1 VPISHCILW
10 PLSQIILRNKE
21 RKMSGGYSSVQRG
34 GDLSSSIRAKILE
47 GTAALL
53 EERLCDAVRVARDLA
68 APLMSS
74 QEPGVAEIA
83 EETRDTA
90 VRVLAHLPCDQQQ
103 QSQQPVQQTVEAE
116 PSSSQAPKGPK
127 GPLPPPLPFIV
138 QPRPEFIAP
147 NTRTAANF
155 IGAAAEPSEPPIAAE
170 PSESPIAAESR
181 IRSIIGAAVPMDK
194 INLSVVDFLKTLHT
208 AALDAA
214 GTPDEGPA
222 VQAYQEALARAR
234 STYQSGNVPE
244 TARRRQPRVT
254 YQNSRPSPP
263 SITFPSP
270 PAEQLQFAAALQAAR
285 TGPSVQ
291 RKPIVNN
298 PKLTS
303 VSTSAP
309 TETESARRAREA
321 REARLKNA
329 RLAGVASSTAAE
341 AAEIAR
347 IQALRQQG
355 GRRTQ
360 KSKGRKNNRKSR
372 RQQ

>member
-1 VPISHCILW
+1 M
-10 PLSQIILRNKE
+10 
-21 RKMSGGYSSVQRG
+21 MSGGYSSVQRG
-34 GDLSSSIRAKILE
+34 GDLSGPIWTKILE

-53 EERLCDAVRVARDLA
+53 EERVCDAVRVARELVE
-68 APLMSS
+68 PLLTS
-74 QEPGVAEIA
+74 QAPGVAEIA

-90 VRVLAHLPCDQQQ
+90 VRVLAHLECDQQQ
-103 QSQQPVQQTVEAE
+103 QSQPVQQTVEAE
-116 PSSSQAPKGPK
+116 PSSQAPKGPK
-127 GPLPPPLPFIV
+127 GQLPPPLSFIV

-155 IGAAAEPSEPPIAAE
+155 IEAAAEPSEPPIAAE

-194 INLSVVDFLKTLHT
+194 INLSAVDSLKTLHT

-214 GTPDEGPA
+214 GTPGEGPA

-244 TARRRQPRVT
+244 TARRRPTRVT

-263 SITFPSP
+263 STTFPSP
-270 PAEQLQFAAALQAAR
+270 PAEQKQFAAALQAAR

-298 PKLTS
+298 PNLTT

-309 TETESARRAREA
+309 IETESARSAREA

-329 RLAGVASSTAAE
+329 GQAGLASRTAAD
-341 AAEIAR
+341 AAETAR
-347 IQALRQQG
+347 LQALRQKG
-355 GRRTQ
+355 GRRTH